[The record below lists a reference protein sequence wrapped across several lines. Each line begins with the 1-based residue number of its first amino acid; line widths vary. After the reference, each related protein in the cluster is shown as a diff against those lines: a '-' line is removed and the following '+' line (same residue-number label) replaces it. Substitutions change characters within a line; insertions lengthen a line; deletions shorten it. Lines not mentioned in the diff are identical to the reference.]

1 MRTTVSIDEALYR
14 RAKARAAESGQSV
27 GSVIEDALRALLDRP
42 EASGALAPLNVFD
55 GSGVLPGIDLDDNAA
70 VRAILDAGRGDDA
83 VR

>member
-1 MRTTVSIDEALYR
+1 MRTTVSIDDGLYR

-27 GSVIEDALRALLDRP
+27 GSVMEDALRALLDRP
-42 EASGALAPLNVFD
+42 EPGGTLAPLTVFD
-55 GSGVLPGIDLDDNAA
+55 GSGVLPGIDLDDNAS